1 MGEAVKVYTLDEIR
15 EKMYD
20 RNIVRVSEVTGIPKD
35 TLYSIIYK
43 RVQTIKLDTYTKLVE
58 YLYN

>member
-1 MGEAVKVYTLDEIR
+1 MSEVKVYSLDEIR
-15 EKMYD
+15 GRLYD
-20 RNIVRVSEVTGIPKD
+20 RNIVRVSEATGIPKD

-58 YLYN
+58 YLYS